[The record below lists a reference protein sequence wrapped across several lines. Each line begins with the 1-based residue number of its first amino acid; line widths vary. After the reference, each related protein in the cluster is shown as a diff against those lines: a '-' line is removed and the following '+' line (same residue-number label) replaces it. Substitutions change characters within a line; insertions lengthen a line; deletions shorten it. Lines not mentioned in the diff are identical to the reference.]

1 MHMYFCSGVA
11 AALNGAVSSGSVK
24 VVVVAAA
31 FGRQV
36 ARPGAGAQRVVNDEQ
51 AQRRGHPLRA

>member
-11 AALNGAVSSGSVK
+11 AAANGAVSSGSVK
-24 VVVVAAA
+24 VFVVAAA

-36 ARPGAGAQRVVNDEQ
+36 VSPGPAPSGW
-51 AQRRGHPLRA
+51 